1 MSGRQARRVLMV
13 GTDPSGRGGIAAVVH
28 VLADA
33 GLFERAQV
41 RYVASH
47 GGGGALAKL
56 WRLAT
61 AAATL
66 LWLCRRRPAPIV
78 HVHAASRASFYR
90 KSLLLLLARAC
101 GCPTVFHL
109 HGGAFEQFATR
120 ESSACQQWWIRYTLT
135 RSSRVLALSPR
146 WQDFLCRYA
155 PQARVSVLA
164 NAVVLP
170 DLATAPAVQPG
181 TILFLGRIEAAK
193 GVFDLLDALA
203 QLAPARPALRLL
215 VGGEGDSAALL
226 ARAGALGVA
235 QRVQLLGWLDPEARG
250 AWLARAQ
257 CFCLPSHDEGLPMA
271 MLEAMAAGKAVV
283 ATAVG
288 GIPDVIDSGVNGL
301 LVPPRAP
308 AALAAALAQ
317 LLDDGAA
324 CQAMGAVAR
333 QTVARRF
340 GAAQMVAALALIY
353 QQL

>member
-1 MSGRQARRVLMV
+1 MSGRQRRVLMV
-13 GTDPSGRGGIAAVVH
+13 GTDPAGRGGIAAVVK

-33 GLFERAQV
+33 GLFERARV

-47 GGGGALAKL
+47 GAGGAPAKL
-56 WRLAT
+56 WRLA
-61 AAATL
+61 AAAVTL
-66 LWLCRRRPAPIV
+66 LRLCWRRPAPIV

-101 GCPTVFHL
+101 GCPTVLHL
-109 HGGAFEQFATR
+109 HGGAFEQFAVH

-135 RSSRVLALSPR
+135 HSSRVLALSAHWR
-146 WQDFLCRYA
+146 DFLARYV
-155 PQARVSVLA
+155 PQARVAVLA

-170 DLATAPAVQPG
+170 DLTAAPPAQPG

-203 QLAPARPALRLL
+203 LLAPARPALRLL

-226 ARAGALGVA
+226 AHAAAQGLA
-235 QRVQLLGWLDPEARG
+235 QRVQLLGWLDPGAR
-250 AWLARAQ
+250 AAALARAQ

-288 GIPDVIDSGVNGL
+288 GIPDVIDSGANGL

-308 AALAAALAQ
+308 AALAAALAR
-317 LLDDGAA
+317 LLDDAPA
-324 CQAMGAVAR
+324 CQAMGAAAR
-333 QTVARRF
+333 RTVAARF
-340 GAAQMVAALALIY
+340 GAGQMVAALASLY